1 MCALRIL
8 IADDHEVFRRGTQTL
23 LESHQGWKVC
33 AEAASGREAVEKAKQ
48 LKPDVV
54 VMDISMPE
62 LNGLEAA
69 EQILKVAPKT
79 EVLILTI
86 HDSEELVREMT
97 KVGVRGYL
105 LKTDTS
111 QDLIAAVEALA
122 HHKPFFTSKAADVI
136 LQEYRRLKREAD
148 QTTGAGRLS
157 AREKEVVQL
166 LAEGRSNKEVATAL
180 GISVRTV
187 ETHRS
192 NIMRKLNLGS
202 ISDLVRYAV
211 RNKIVTA

>member
-1 MCALRIL
+1 MRPVRIL
-8 IADDHEVFRRGTQTL
+8 IADDHEVFRRGTQAL
-23 LESHQGWKVC
+23 LESRPGWNVC
-33 AEAASGREAVEKAKQ
+33 GEAATGREAIEKTKK

-54 VMDISMPE
+54 IMDISMPE

-69 EQILKVAPKT
+69 EQILKFAPKT

-86 HDSEELVREMT
+86 HDSEELVREMA
-97 KVGVRGYL
+97 KMGVRGYM

-111 QDLIAAVEALA
+111 QDLVTAIEALA
-122 HHKPFFTSKAADVI
+122 LHRPFYTSKAADVI
-136 LQEYRRLKREAD
+136 LQDYRRLKKEAEHSPEAIHLSTRE
-148 QTTGAGRLS
+148 R
-157 AREKEVVQL
+157 EVVQL
-166 LAEGRSNKEVATAL
+166 LSEGRSNKEVASAL

-192 NIMRKLNLGS
+192 NIMRKLSLGS
-202 ISDLVRYAV
+202 LSDLVRYAV